1 MKVAPSGYSRSL
13 LEGKRNKVKAVDKIR
28 KISLPEKARSK
39 IGLPEMAIVKIT
51 LPERAMIKLMGL

>member
-13 LEGKRNKVKAVDKIR
+13 LEGKRNKVKAVNKIR
-28 KISLPEKARSK
+28 KIS
-39 IGLPEMAIVKIT
+39 LPEMAIVKIT